1 MSANQE
7 LSRLFDQMAAALEL
21 LGANPFRANSNERV
35 ARVLRDLSEDV
46 RDLVAEDPGSAR
58 RRLEA
63 VSGIGKGSAA
73 KILEYVETGRLAE
86 HEELMAKVPRG
97 LFAVLE
103 VPGLGPKAVKLMWDE
118 LGVTSLDELRE
129 KLATDPEAVAA
140 LPRMGMKK
148 VENIRKGLDFSA
160 RAHERTPLG
169 RARPIAL
176 RLLAELGAVPGVRHL
191 DYAGSLRRGRETIG
205 DLDFLVAGDDLAAVA
220 ERFTS
225 LPEVTEVLVHG
236 DTKCSVRLEAAGVAI
251 QADLR
256 LVPEAAYGAAL
267 LYFTGS
273 KEHNVRLREIAVR
286 RGMRLNEYGLFR
298 GTEERPQDG
307 GATPVAAA
315 TEEEIYAALELPYV
329 PPELREDRGELEG
342 VPARLIE
349 TDDVRAELHAH
360 TTASDGKLSIAELAA
375 AAKARGFHTLAVTD
389 HSVSQVIAGGL
400 TAQRLLEHAE
410 KVRAADAE
418 IDGIRILAGAEVDIL
433 PDGRLDYEDDVLAR
447 LDVVVA
453 SPHAAL
459 GQDPKT
465 ATERLLKAIR
475 HPLVHVIGHPTGR
488 MVGRREGLAPDMSAL
503 FAAAARHDVAL
514 ELNADWHRL
523 DLRDVHVRGAL
534 AAGCKI
540 AVDTDAHRESDF
552 DMLVYGVL
560 TARRAGLEPAACVN
574 AWTAE
579 RLHAWLRSKR

>member
-1 MSANQE
+1 MSTNQE
-7 LSRLFDQMAAALEL
+7 LSRVFEQMAAALEL

-35 ARVLRDLSEDV
+35 ARAIRDLTDDV
-46 RDLVAEDPGSAR
+46 RDFVAHDPATAG
-58 RRLEA
+58 RRLAEIA
-63 VSGIGKGSAA
+63 GIGKGSAA
-73 KILEYVETGRLAE
+73 KILEYVETGKLAE
-86 HEELMAKVPRG
+86 HQELLAKVPRG
-97 LFAVLE
+97 LFEVLE

-118 LGVTSLDELRE
+118 LGITGLDELRE
-129 KLATDPEAVAA
+129 RLATDPEAVAG

-148 VENIRKGLDFSA
+148 VENIRKGLEFSA
-160 RAHERTPLG
+160 RAHARTPLG

-176 RLLAELGAVPGVRHL
+176 RLRDELGAMPGVKRL

-205 DLDFLVAGDDLAAVA
+205 DLDFLVAGDDLGPVR
-220 ERFTS
+220 ERFVT
-225 LPEVTEVLVHG
+225 LPEVTEVLAHG

-267 LYFTGS
+267 MYFTGS
-273 KEHNVRLREIAVR
+273 KEHNVRLREIAVK

-298 GTEERPQDG
+298 GTEERPQDSG
-307 GATPVAAA
+307 TAPAAAA
-315 TEEEIYAALELPYV
+315 TEEEIYAALGLPYV
-329 PPELREDRGELEG
+329 PPELREDRGELDG

-349 TDDVRAELHAH
+349 AGDVRAELPAH

-375 AAKARGFHTLAVTD
+375 VAKARGFHTLAVTD
-389 HSVSQVIAGGL
+389 HSVSQVLANGL
-400 TAQRLLEHAE
+400 TAERLLEHLE

-418 IDGIRILAGAEVDIL
+418 IDGIRILAGAEVDVL
-433 PDGRLDYEDDVLAR
+433 PDGRLDFEDDVLAR

-465 ATERLLKAIR
+465 ATARLLKAIR
-475 HPLVHVIGHPTGR
+475 HPLVHVLGHPTGR
-488 MVGRREGLAPDMSAL
+488 LIGRREGLSPDMGAL
-503 FAAAARHDVAL
+503 FAAAAKHDVAL
-514 ELNADWHRL
+514 ELNANWQRL
-523 DLRDVHVRGAL
+523 DLRDVHVKGAL
-534 AAGCKI
+534 EAGCKI
-540 AVDTDAHRESDF
+540 AIDTDAHREAHF

-574 AWTAE
+574 TWSAE
-579 RLHAWLRSKR
+579 ELHAWLRSKR

>member
-1 MSANQE
+1 VSTNQE
-7 LSRLFDQMAAALEL
+7 LSRVFDQMAAALEL

-35 ARVLRDLSEDV
+35 ARVLRDMTEDV
-46 RDLVAEDPGSAR
+46 RAFVAADPETAR
-58 RRLEA
+58 RRLEELT
-63 VSGIGKGSAA
+63 GIGKGSAA
-73 KILEYVETGRLAE
+73 KILEYVETGKLAE

-118 LGVTSLDELRE
+118 LGITSLDELTAR
-129 KLATDPEAVAA
+129 LATDPQAVAA

-148 VENIRKGLDFSA
+148 VESIRKGLAFSA
-160 RAHERTPLG
+160 HAHERTPLG
-169 RARPIAL
+169 RALPLAL
-176 RLLAELGAVPGVRHL
+176 RLRDELGAVPGVQRV

-205 DLDFLVAGDDLAAVA
+205 DLDFLAAGGDLGAAA
-220 ERFTS
+220 ERFTT
-225 LPEVTEVLVHG
+225 LPEVTEVLAHG
-236 DTKCSVRLEAAGVAI
+236 DTKCSVRLAAEGVAI

-256 LVPEAAYGAAL
+256 LVPAAAYGAAL

-273 KEHNVRLREIAVR
+273 REHNVRLREIAVR
-286 RGMRLNEYGLFR
+286 RGMRLNEYGLFQ
-298 GTEERPQDG
+298 GTDERPQDSG
-307 GATPVAAA
+307 TTPVAAA
-315 TEEEIYAALELPYV
+315 TEEEIYAALGLPYV
-329 PPELREDRGELEG
+329 PPELREDRGELAG

-349 TDDVRAELHAH
+349 AGDVQAELHAH

-375 AAKARGFHTLAVTD
+375 AARARGYHTLAVTD
-389 HSVSQVIAGGL
+389 HSPSQVIAGGL
-400 TAQRLLEHAE
+400 TVERLLEHAE

-418 IDGIRILAGAEVDIL
+418 VDGITILAGAEVDVL
-433 PDGRLDYEDDVLAR
+433 PDGRLDYEDEVLAR

-465 ATERLLKAIR
+465 ATARLLKAIR
-475 HPLVHVIGHPTGR
+475 HPLVHVLGHPTGR
-488 MVGRREGLAPDMSAL
+488 MIGRRGGLSPDMGAL

-514 ELNADWHRL
+514 ELNANWHRL

-534 AAGCKI
+534 EAGCKI
-540 AVDTDAHRESDF
+540 ALDTDAHREADF

-560 TARRAGLEPAACVN
+560 TARRAGLEPAACVT
-574 AWTAE
+574 AWSAE
-579 RLHAWLRSKR
+579 KLHGWLRSKR